1 MDRSGFD
8 SRWLSELKA
17 KNDIVSVIGGYMP
30 LTRKGKNFWGL
41 CPFHHEKTSSFAV
54 NAIEQYYHCFGC
66 NASGDVIRF
75 VMEMENLDFI
85 DAIKLLADKC
95 GMTMPEYKADEN
107 FVKQKKHRER
117 LLALTKAAARHYY
130 ANIRTDAGT
139 AALKYLR
146 GRGIDDVTTVKF
158 GLGISLGFE
167 ELITDLK
174 KQGFTEKEM
183 LDAGVAV
190 KSNKNGRIY
199 DALFNRLIV
208 PIINGFGD
216 VIAFGGRVLE
226 KTTFAKY
233 KNTGDT
239 LLFNKSENLYNLNLL
254 KKVKQVC
261 GLKYV
266 IMVEGYMD
274 VISMVQ
280 AGVENVVASMGTSL
294 TVQQARLIKRYT
306 DTVYISYD
314 GDAAG
319 QKATVRGLDILKAEG
334 LEVMVLK
341 LPEGLD
347 PDEVIRDKGI
357 GAYYRLI
364 DEALPLTEYKLKLAE
379 HGLKDNADSK
389 AKYVNRALT
398 VLASLDTDTER
409 ETYLKIVKDKSGVSI
424 DTLKRELFN
433 KTNEVKS
440 LDTFTL
446 DIDETA
452 SVDENYEDVDP
463 KYYLYARQV
472 LGALVCGKLIEGE
485 ELTPYFKD
493 ATHKALYE
501 YVLAKR
507 AGNAVFSVSDV
518 CSEFPDNDE
527 ITKIISVS
535 VDEKNGEETLS
546 FNLSKLKEHYLV
558 AEKDAL
564 VKEIGA
570 ETDPDRKKILMN
582 RLKSLVACKR

>member
-1 MDRSGFD
+1 MDQRGFD

-17 KNDIVSVIGGYMP
+17 KNDIVSVIGSYIP
-30 LTRKGKNFWGL
+30 LTRKGKNFWGA
-41 CPFHHEKTSSFAV
+41 CPFHHEKTPSFAV
-54 NAIEQYYHCFGC
+54 NAVEQYYHCFGC

-85 DAIKLLADKC
+85 DAIKLLAEKC
-95 GMTMPEYKADEN
+95 GMTIPEYKADEN
-107 FVKQKKHRER
+107 LAKQKKYRER
-117 LLALTKAAARHYY
+117 LLALTKATARHYY
-130 ANIRTDAGT
+130 ANIRTDAG
-139 AALKYLR
+139 APALKYLR
-146 GRGIDDVTTVKF
+146 GRGIDDTTTVKF
-158 GLGISLGFE
+158 GLGISLGFN

-174 KQGFTEKEM
+174 KQGFSEKEM

-190 KSNKNGRIY
+190 RSEKNGRVY
-199 DALFNRLIV
+199 DALYNRLIV

-216 VIAFGGRVLE
+216 VLAFGGRVLE

-239 LLFNKSENLYNLNLL
+239 LLFNKSETLYNLNLL
-254 KKVKQVC
+254 KKVKQVQ

-280 AGVENVVASMGTSL
+280 AGIENVVASMGTSL
-294 TVQQARLIKRYT
+294 TVQQARMLKRYT

-357 GAYYRLI
+357 DAYYKLI

-379 HGLKDNADSK
+379 SGLRNNADSR

-398 VLASLDTDTER
+398 VLASLDTDSER
-409 ETYLKIVKDKSGVSI
+409 ETYLQLVKEKSGVSI

-433 KTNEVKS
+433 KMNEEKQADVVSPNADEEELTNES
-440 LDTFTL
+440 
-446 DIDETA
+446 
-452 SVDENYEDVDP
+452 YEDVDP
-463 KYYLYARQV
+463 KYYAYARQV

-501 YVLAKR
+501 YILNKR
-507 AGNAVFSVSDV
+507 DNNSTFSVSDV

-527 ITKIISVS
+527 IAKVISVS
-535 VDEKNGEETLS
+535 VDEKTGEDALN
-546 FNLSKLKEHYLV
+546 FNLTKLKEHYLV
-558 AEKDAL
+558 AEKETL
-564 VKEIGA
+564 VKEINA
-570 ETDPDRKKILMN
+570 EQNPEKKKELMN

>member
-95 GMTMPEYKADEN
+95 GMTLPEYRIDEN
-107 FVKQKKHRER
+107 LAKQKRYKER
-117 LLALTKAAARHYY
+117 LFALMNTAARYY
-130 ANIRTDAGT
+130 HANIRTDAGGR
-139 AALKYLR
+139 ALAYLR
-146 GRGIDDVTTVKF
+146 KRGIEDSTTVKF
-158 GLGISLGFE
+158 GLGMSLNQND
-167 ELITDLK
+167 LILHLRTR
-174 KQGFTEKEM
+174 GFTDEEM
-183 LDAGVAV
+183 LDAGVAF
-190 KSNKNGRIY
+190 SDGKNIY
-199 DALFNRLIV
+199 DTLGNRLIV
-208 PIINGFGD
+208 PIINGLGK
-216 VIAFGGRVLE
+216 VIAFGGRALE
-226 KTTFAKY
+226 KVDFAKY
-233 KNTGDT
+233 KNTKET
-239 LLFNKSENLYNLNLL
+239 LLFNKSETLYNLNLL
-254 KKVKQVC
+254 KKVKQVQ

-440 LDTFTL
+440 LDTFTPY
-446 DIDETA
+446 IDETA